1 MVPAH
6 RKKQKKENT
15 VHKHIKQASNETVEH
30 FAEVSSE
37 GLLIPRQTAMEL
49 GKFYK
54 ISVKC
59 FNTHTNL

>member
-30 FAEVSSE
+30 FAKVSSE

-54 ISVKC
+54 I
-59 FNTHTNL
+59 